1 MNELSL
7 HGMASKKWALGLG
20 GGVYPVVHLK
30 TLFIKKNI
38 NQKHLKNTEGERE
51 CINM

>member
-1 MNELSL
+1 MVWQV
-7 HGMASKKWALGLG
+7 KKEPWAWG
-20 GGVYPVVHLK
+20 GIYSVVHLK